1 MKFIIPI
8 LLLLLV
14 GCPGPPEDLDSI
26 VCDEGYYP
34 CGTDLQRCCPDTT
47 SHDFAWEFDTL
58 GILGSKLYDAAIIS
72 DDDIWLAGQLRV
84 EEPDDQGILTTKWYN
99 AVHWDGNEWSLHEAV
114 DHSILYGVFA
124 FGSDDVWFVSG
135 LSILHYDGSNFEKMY
150 ELNLGEGGSSQIVT
164 LWGSSP
170 SNIYFAGYNGT
181 TVHYDGSTF
190 IRYDTR
196 IDTDFI
202 DIIGTADGQHV
213 YIIGN
218 PVLRPG
224 QDVVLHS
231 SDSPYSWE
239 EINYPSLPNLENE
252 PLEANSAY
260 IAGEKLYISK
270 KYELWEYNIFT
281 RVSKFIIEID
291 HIYEVYNFIEA
302 ETENDVFFG
311 GSKFDYIHYNGVSY
325 QYVDAVQQKYT
336 SIIMRGGDFKKNT
349 AIMVGSYDLN
359 LWSGAALVALG
370 RRN

>member
-1 MKFIIPI
+1 M
-8 LLLLLV
+8 
-14 GCPGPPEDLDSI
+14 
-26 VCDEGYYP
+26 
-34 CGTDLQRCCPDTT
+34 
-47 SHDFAWEFDTL
+47 
-58 GILGSKLYDAAIIS
+58 
-72 DDDIWLAGQLRV
+72 
-84 EEPDDQGILTTKWYN
+84 
-99 AVHWDGNEWSLHEAV
+99 
-114 DHSILYGVFA
+114 
-124 FGSDDVWFVSG
+124 
-135 LSILHYDGSNFEKMY
+135 
-150 ELNLGEGGSSQIVT
+150 
-164 LWGSSP
+164 
-170 SNIYFAGYNGT
+170 
-181 TVHYDGSTF
+181 
-190 IRYDTR
+190 
-196 IDTDFI
+196 
-202 DIIGTADGQHV
+202 
-213 YIIGN
+213 
-218 PVLRPG
+218 LRPG